1 MNIYKIYAI
10 IGPWTTPAPAAIML
24 SIKAFNEAIEL
35 GSDFYIAI
43 LAGLVALLALEA
55 VGGLSTKEM
64 IRRSM
69 SGEWGWFSVSLIGV
83 MFYVGLGIYVLWGT
97 TSWVYIVMA
106 VFVHVAITG
115 AQQNYE
121 ARQIIVQ
128 DKETSI
134 KEKQLELER
143 ERERTKQLNAEVR
156 KARAEQPVL
165 LDTSVIRSVSSEQ
178 PSKAERAREYLTEHP
193 SATERELAQAV
204 GCSAS
209 TAHGYMKKFKGA
221 K

>member
-83 MFYVGLGIYVLWGT
+83 IFYVGLGIYVLWGT

-121 ARQIIVQ
+121 ARQIVVQ

-134 KEKQLELER
+134 KEKQLELDR

-156 KARAEQPVL
+156 KAKAVQPVVLDSSVMNTKLNKSVQAEQ
-165 LDTSVIRSVSSEQ
+165 
-178 PSKAERAREYLTEHP
+178 YLNEHP
-193 SATERELAQAV
+193 NTTVRELASHLNCSV
-204 GCSAS
+204 GS
-209 TAHGYMKKFKGA
+209 AHGYMKKFKEGL